1 MNDQPILLAAGGTG
15 GHLFPAESLAVAL
28 ARRGLPVEL
37 VTDDRAIRYG
47 GAFPARAIHTIASAT
62 PRGGSIISKG
72 LAAFTLLRGTI
83 GALSLLRRVR
93 PQCVVGFGGYP
104 TVPPLLA
111 AAMLRMP
118 SVLHDQNAVLG
129 KANRFLA
136 SSVDAIGS
144 GFPTLGGVPQSLRGR
159 VTCTGNPVRT
169 MVIEASNVPYPDFE
183 DGRFRLL
190 VTGGSQGA
198 KVMSDIV
205 PSAISLL
212 DASQRARFVIVQ
224 QARGEDETRVREA
237 YAELGVSAEVAPFF
251 ADLPMRIAGAH
262 LVIARSGASTVSELA
277 VIGRPSILV
286 PFPFALDQDQAANAQ
301 HLAATGAAQ
310 VIVQKDFTPQWL
322 ADHLARACVDH
333 SGLIAQAHAARNAG
347 APDAAERLADLVIQT
362 IQSARQR
369 ARKPETA
376 A

>member
-1 MNDQPILLAAGGTG
+1 MSERPVLLAAGGTG

-28 ARRGLPVEL
+28 AGRGLPVEL
-37 VTDDRAIRYG
+37 VTDDRAARYG

-62 PRGGSIISKG
+62 PRGGSLISKG
-72 LAAFTLLRGTI
+72 VAALTLARGTLS
-83 GALSLLRRVR
+83 ALALLRRVQ
-93 PQCVVGFGGYP
+93 PLCVVGFGGYP

-111 AAMLRMP
+111 AALLRIP
-118 SVLHDQNAVLG
+118 SILHDQNAVLG

-136 SSVDAIGS
+136 SSVDAIGC
-144 GFPTLGGVPQSLRGR
+144 GFPSLGGVPQSLLSR
-159 VTCTGNPVRT
+159 VTCTGNPVRP
-169 MVIEASNVPYPDFE
+169 MVIEAANIPYPDFAH
-183 DGRFRLL
+183 GRFRLA

-205 PSAISLL
+205 PAAIELL
-212 DASQRARFVIVQ
+212 DSVQRASLVIVQ
-224 QARGEDETRVREA
+224 QARGEDEARVREA
-237 YAELGVSAEVAPFF
+237 YQSLGVDAEVASFF
-251 ADLPMRIAGAH
+251 SDLPARIAQAH
-262 LVIARSGASTVSELA
+262 LIIARSGASTVSELA

-301 HLAATGAAQ
+301 HLSATGAAS

-322 ADHLARACVDH
+322 AAQLAQAMADRP
-333 SGLIAQAHAARNAG
+333 GLIQRAQAARSAG
-347 APDAAERLADLVIQT
+347 APDAAERLADLVIE
-362 IQSARQR
+362 IVQR